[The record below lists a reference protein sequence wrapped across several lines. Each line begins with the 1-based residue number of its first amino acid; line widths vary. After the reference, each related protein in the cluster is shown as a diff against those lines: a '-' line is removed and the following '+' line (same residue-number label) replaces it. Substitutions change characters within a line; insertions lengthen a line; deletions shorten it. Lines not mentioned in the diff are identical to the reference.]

1 MLPSATYMAA
11 ASPNATGTVG
21 AMHPQSPMS
30 PSSAAVAAAA
40 AAGQFFDYTGGLQ
53 AAQYANAAAYD
64 AAAAGYPYSQ
74 AAAAAAAGF
83 MTPSAAAAYQYAANA
98 SVPQQL
104 TFAHAAYQPQQ
115 IQERMQ

>member
-1 MLPSATYMAA
+1 MTAA
-11 ASPNATGTVG
+11 AAANPATAGSVGNAV
-21 AMHPQSPMS
+21 PQQSPMS

-40 AAGQFFDYTGGLQ
+40 AGQYFDYAGGLQ

-64 AAAAGYPYSQ
+64 AAAAGYPYTQ

-115 IQERMQ
+115 IPAERMQ